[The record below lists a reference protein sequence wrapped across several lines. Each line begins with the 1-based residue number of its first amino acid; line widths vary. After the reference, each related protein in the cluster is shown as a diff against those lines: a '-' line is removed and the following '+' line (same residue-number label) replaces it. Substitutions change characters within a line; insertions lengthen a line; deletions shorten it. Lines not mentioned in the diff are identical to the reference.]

1 MSNPS
6 SRHVRWFALLLTLVL
21 IPTTVLLSS
30 SGKVKLNTE
39 ALKMFAPLP
48 VVVTSPG
55 NPVTDSKVKLGR
67 ILYYDPRLSANQ
79 KISCNTCHPLDAYG
93 AESERVSTGH
103 KNQKG
108 NRNAPTVYNA
118 AGHFVQFWD
127 GRAPTVEEQ
136 AKGPITNPVEMAM
149 PSGTAAVQVLK
160 SMPEYVALFQ
170 QAFPQDKDPIT
181 YNNMALAI
189 GAFERGLV
197 TPSRWDAFLEGDQTA
212 LTDAEK
218 SGFNTFA
225 STGCQWCH
233 YGPYVGG
240 SAYQKLGVVKPWP
253 NQTDLGRYQVTKEDT
268 DKMVFKVP
276 SLRNIKKTGP
286 YFHDG
291 SVPTLDQAIQNM
303 GVHQRGVTLTDAQV
317 KSIETWMDSLTGQIP
332 MSYIKPPELP
342 KSTSQTPRPTG
353 E

>member
-1 MSNPS
+1 MSCLS
-6 SRHVRWFALLLTLVL
+6 SHPVRWFAFLLTLVL
-21 IPTTVLLSS
+21 IPSTVLLSS
-30 SGKVKLNTE
+30 SGKVQLNTD

-48 VVVTSPG
+48 VAMISPD
-55 NPVTDSKVKLGR
+55 NPVTDAKVKLGR

-93 AESERVSTGH
+93 AQSERVSTGH

-127 GRAPTVEEQ
+127 GRAPTIEEQ

-149 PSGTAAVQVLK
+149 SSNAAAVQVLK
-160 SMPEYVALFQ
+160 SMPGYIALFQ
-170 QAFPQDKDPIT
+170 EAFPKDNDPIT

-212 LTDAEK
+212 LTNNEK

-225 STGCQWCH
+225 ATGCQWCH

-240 SAYQKLGVVKPWP
+240 SVYQKLGVMKPWP
-253 NQTDLGRYQVTKEDT
+253 NQTDQGRYQVTKEDT

-291 SVPTLDQAIQNM
+291 SVPTLAQAIRDM
-303 GVHQRGVTLTDAQV
+303 AVHQRGATLTDAQV
-317 KSIETWMDSLTGQIP
+317 KSIETWMGSLTGQIP
-332 MSYIKPPELP
+332 MNYIKPPELP
-342 KSTSQTPRPTG
+342 KSTSQTPSPRS

>member
-1 MSNPS
+1 MSDPI
-6 SRHVRWFALLLTLVL
+6 SRQIRWFALLLTLVL
-21 IPTTVLLSS
+21 IPVTYLLSA
-30 SGKVKLNTE
+30 SGKVQVNAE
-39 ALKMFAPLP
+39 ALKLFAPLP
-48 VVVTSPG
+48 AVMSSSD
-55 NPVTDSKVKLGR
+55 NPVTD
-67 ILYYDPRLSANQ
+67 A
-79 KISCNTCHPLDAYG
+79 
-93 AESERVSTGH
+93 
-103 KNQKG
+103 
-108 NRNAPTVYNA
+108 NAPTVYNA

-149 PSGTAAVQVLK
+149 PSNAAVVQVIA

-170 QAFPQDKDPIT
+170 TAFPKDKDPIT

-197 TPSRWDAFLEGDQTA
+197 TPSRWDALLKGDQSA

-225 STGCQWCH
+225 ATGCQWCH
-233 YGPYVGG
+233 SGPYVGG
-240 SAYQKLGVVKPWP
+240 ATYQKLGVVKPWP
-253 NQTDLGRYQVTKEDT
+253 DQTDQGVYQLSKEEI

-276 SLRNIKKTGP
+276 SLRNINKTGP

-291 SVPTLDQAIQNM
+291 SVPTLDQAILNM
-303 GVHQRGVTLTDAQV
+303 AVHQRGVTLTDPQV
-317 KSIETWMDSLTGQIP
+317 KSIGIWMNALTGQVP
-332 MSYIKPPELP
+332 MNYIKPSELP
-342 KSTSQTPRPTG
+342 KSTSQTPHPSG